1 MRCASCE
8 ESADTAWQA
17 LPLAVD
23 FKGAT
28 VVDVER

>member
-1 MRCASCE
+1 VE

-28 VVDVER
+28 VVDAGR

>member
-1 MRCASCE
+1 VRLVE
-8 ESADTAWQA
+8 ESAETAWQA

-28 VVDVER
+28 VVDADR